1 MKCRVPTEVKE
12 HFIDKWPK
20 FKSPELLSEKLDQY
34 ESVWNG
40 MKRKTAS
47 LNRETSIL
55 VTEKGIWHTL
65 EGRQKKLTKVL
76 SGRASTGVIIALP
89 QNIFVLSTT
98 EAIRKYSF
106 CKLYLSNLQKRYF
119 LISTF

>member
-34 ESVWNG
+34 ESVRNV

-47 LNRETSIL
+47 HNQRDKYSSYRERNLAHVRATTKE
-55 VTEKGIWHTL
+55 VD
-65 EGRQKKLTKVL
+65 EGFERKNEYRCYHC
-76 SGRASTGVIIALP
+76 SSTGH
-89 QNIFVLSTT
+89 F
-98 EAIRKYSF
+98 R
-106 CKLYLSNLQKRYF
+106 SNCP
-119 LISTF
+119 